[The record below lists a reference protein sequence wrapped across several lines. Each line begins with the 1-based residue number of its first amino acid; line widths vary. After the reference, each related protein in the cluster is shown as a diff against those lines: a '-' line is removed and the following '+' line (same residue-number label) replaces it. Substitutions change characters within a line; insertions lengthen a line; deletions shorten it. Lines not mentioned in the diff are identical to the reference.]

1 MLSKECKIHM
11 EEAGMTRWQHF
22 WHAVKIAYKLEKAAT
37 RVVIHALLHV
47 FIKHTQQIQCVI
59 YWKNTTTGKN
69 NGI

>member
-1 MLSKECKIHM
+1 MLSKECKLHM

-22 WHAVKIAYKLEKAAT
+22 WHAIKIAYKLEKAAT
-37 RVVIHALLHV
+37 RVVI
-47 FIKHTQQIQCVI
+47 